1 MTVARLGKSS
11 MDFNAYQERANK
23 TAIYPEE
30 YKLTYPTLGLA
41 GEAGEV
47 AEKVKK
53 IVRDGKDIKK
63 EAHEIAKELGDVL
76 WYVAAVARDINYSL
90 QVIAAMNIQKLESR
104 KERGVLQGNGDNR

>member
-1 MTVARLGKSS
+1 MNFSEYQKKA
-11 MDFNAYQERANK
+11 NA
-23 TAIYPEE
+23 TAIYDS
-30 YKLTYPTLGLA
+30 KFSILYPTLGLA